1 MHPFLHRALTL
12 VAKPCCIWPLCFAA
26 VLLAWLL
33 CSSERCDRAF
43 YGAVCALT
51 GACGEGQEVMLRE
64 SAPAAPAVTPAQPAP
79 AVAYLSL
86 DAATCFRNF
95 ASMTPGPQELSVLL
109 DKLHRRGYT
118 ALALSAPLAW
128 NEESGEMARQ
138 LLCHMVE
145 KFPQHAVGLRGRTAA
160 LPDATPRELSRC
172 AIPARNIQGG
182 TTALP
187 SANKP
192 FPTAMAD
199 APDALPFHWA
209 ADWLE
214 DEPVTHA
221 GTARTLPLLARWNG
235 AVVPTLPLRLAME
248 HLGIS
253 AEDVQV
259 EMGLRLHLGKLCLP
273 IDMQGCTVLRDDTAV
288 KIPLEDLLDEKAPLA
303 ESTCVVVC
311 QSAPANSEEQMAALS
326 GADENRARVLANVLA
341 ELLTPANPESAEQG
355 TDFTLLRFPFP
366 RDCNTAAWS
375 LVLLGVYIMLL
386 SALRRRYRACLLAL
400 LLAVLLTAA
409 YHAAGCGLY
418 WEITRLLAAW
428 AILAAFC
435 AAVAKRA

>member
-1 MHPFLHRALTL
+1 MHPFLHRALS
-12 VAKPCCIWPLCFAA
+12 VAAKPCCIWPLCFAA
-26 VLLAWLL
+26 AVLAWCL
-33 CSSERCDRAF
+33 CGSARCDRAF
-43 YGAVCALT
+43 YGTVCALT
-51 GACGEGQEVMLRE
+51 GACGEGQEVILQE
-64 SAPAAPAVTPAQPAP
+64 SVQPAAAPTPARPAP

-86 DAATCFRNF
+86 DAATCFQNF

-109 DKLHRRGYT
+109 DKLHRCGYT

-128 NEESGEMARQ
+128 NDDSGEMARQ

-145 KFPQHAVGLRGRTAA
+145 QFPQHAAGLRGRTAA
-160 LPDATPRELSRC
+160 LPDATPRELARC
-172 AIPARNIQGG
+172 AIPAKNIQGG

-199 APDALPFHWA
+199 SPDALPFHWA

-221 GTARTLPLLARWNG
+221 ATARTLPLLARWNG
-235 AVVPTLPLRLAME
+235 TVVPTLPLRLAME
-248 HLGIS
+248 RLGLS

-259 EMGLRLHLGKLCLP
+259 EMGQRLHLGTLSLP
-273 IDMQGCTVLRDDTAV
+273 IDMQGCTALHADSAV
-288 KIPLEDLLDEKAPLA
+288 KIPLGDLLSENTPLA
-303 ESTCVVVC
+303 ESACVVVC

-326 GADENRARVLANVLA
+326 GADENRARALANVVA
-341 ELLTPANPESAEQG
+341 ELLSPANTESAAQG
-355 TDFTLLRFPFP
+355 SDFTLLRHPFP

-375 LVLLGVYIMLL
+375 LVLLGVYILVM
-386 SALRRRYRACLLAL
+386 STLRRRYRACLLAL

-409 YHAAGCGLY
+409 YHAAAGGLY

-428 AILAAFC
+428 AVLAAFC
-435 AAVAKRA
+435 AVVGKRA